1 MGGFGDVRN
10 YVGVVGISYMLR
22 EVFKRVKRVKFI
34 ITMSDVAFSGM
45 HKDDL
50 QEPFLS
56 FFDMVDYENLT

>member
-34 ITMSDVAFSGM
+34 ITMSDIAFSGM
-45 HKDDL
+45 HVDDI
-50 QEPFLS
+50 
-56 FFDMVDYENLT
+56 

>member
-10 YVGVVGISYMLR
+10 YIGVVGISYMLR

-34 ITMSDVAFSGM
+34 VTMSHIAFSGM
-45 HKDDL
+45 HINDI

-56 FFDMVDYENLT
+56 FFDMMDYENLD